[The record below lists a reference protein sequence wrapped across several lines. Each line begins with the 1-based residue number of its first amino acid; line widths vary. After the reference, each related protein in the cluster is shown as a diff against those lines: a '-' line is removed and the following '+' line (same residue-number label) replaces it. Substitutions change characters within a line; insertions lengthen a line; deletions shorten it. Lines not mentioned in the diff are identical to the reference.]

1 MKVKVKRKIV
11 AIIMLILVIFNSLPI
26 NSFAAFITDI
36 NSNAEFGVVSGSLAE
51 YNHELHYANYDGATY
66 LLFCTQFGN
75 TSPTGRE
82 YEYGNEFLAYFK
94 ENRAEYQNMAE
105 MIYFGYAM
113 NYGMGLP
120 SSYEAK
126 VAAACT
132 QQYVWEMLNNAP
144 GRDSWNPNYMSSGI
158 YQNWL
163 NQTQNYYNQYHTNV
177 SFTGAT
183 YDVNIGDT
191 TTINDSNG
199 VLCHYPAFSHEK
211 NGVTF
216 SHDNGSNDLRVNV
229 SDNASNDKV
238 TFNTRDYGIYELMP
252 NGETYNS
259 GTMSNYISF
268 EFTSGEIQ
276 NMMFSNYIDPFTFSV
291 SVEAQSGNLQVKKV
305 NSFGNPVENCNFD
318 LYSDEACTNKIGS
331 SSSNTDGLLLFEN
344 LKPGTYWVK
353 ESSVPNGYLLDTSIK
368 SVNVVSKQTAT
379 VEFKNNEP
387 TGRIILHKE
396 SEYKDKLTG
405 AIFSIKA
412 NEDIKNIAGS
422 KTFYHKGQEVAQITT
437 ENGIAQIDNLPLG
450 TYTIQEIQAPHGYLL
465 NKNVYTAKIEYKDDK
480 TPVVEITIDG
490 IIDNEPRGS
499 IGIVKKDSKTGA
511 VAQGDA
517 KLKDA
522 VYKVYANEDIY
533 NVAKSEKFY
542 SKGDLVATRTT
553 NDKGECED
561 ITDLPLGKYLVKE
574 DKAPIGYLIDK
585 KEYEV
590 NLVYKDQYT
599 QVITGNTQSTDKVKE
614 MRVHIYKSGIKVN
627 SGVTP
632 GLAGSIFTIKLNS
645 DVQKAYEQ
653 GYTYEEVWAGVD
665 ELGNKVDVD
674 NSRVEQ
680 AQAIAPTYEAIETD
694 ENGDAYTKKL
704 PYGTYIVKETTT
716 PKDYES
722 AEDFLFTISEDES
735 EVEDIAKKVK
745 HIVVNNEQMES
756 YVKLIKKDLKTEKTV
771 SLNSATFKIKAT
783 KDIYD
788 RATKKIIWKKGETI
802 TQKLGNTT
810 FESFT
815 TNANNIIVPDKSY
828 MDKLDF
834 LGSITIPLTL
844 PVGSYEIEEI
854 KTPQGFLQLEQSVEF
869 KIEGIRN
876 YDKDKDGDPII
887 EVVVK
892 NEQPTGTLILDKE
905 IAVRENVDTSLV
917 DTSDLSNIEFKLY
930 VKENIISAI
939 DGSVIYKKGQEINTY
954 NLDKDGNLKVEELP
968 LGTYEIQETKTLD
981 GLVLNDKKY
990 EVKFEQKDL
999 VTKVYEVKLDV
1010 SNDTTLFDF
1019 SKTDVTGDKELE
1031 GAKLT
1036 IKDSDG
1042 NVVDEWTSTKE
1053 KHTIEGLIVG
1063 KEYTMT
1069 EEIAPDGF
1077 VKATTIS
1084 FKVENT
1090 KEIQHVQMKDKIV
1103 EISKQDIAG
1112 EEIEGAKL
1120 QVLDKDNN
1128 VIDEWESGKESHKVK
1143 GLTEGETYKLHEEVA
1158 IGDYVKASDIE
1169 FKVSTDKENEKH
1181 IMIDKLV
1188 EIVKT
1193 DFVTGEEVEGAELQ
1207 VIDEES
1213 NIIDEWTSTKE
1224 AHKVKGLEEGKTY
1237 KLIEKTAPYGY
1248 ELTEEIEFKV
1258 TTDKETQKVEMKDM
1272 PILKDIRLTKIDSKT
1287 KEIIKDKFVFGL
1299 YKDAE
1304 CNDLITQIESDKDN
1318 GTATFNDLRYGTY
1331 YIKELS
1337 APKGYALSDK
1347 IVKVEINDKG
1357 VFVDDT
1363 EVKENESI
1371 YNFEFENTA
1380 IETPNTGD
1388 TSTIRLVAG
1397 IMLLSV
1403 LGLILLA
1410 IKLFKNSKENKNN
1423 KKN

>member
-120 SSYEAK
+120 SSYDAK

-163 NQTQNYYNQYHTNV
+163 NQTQGYYNQYHTNV
-177 SFTGAT
+177 SFTGAK
-183 YDVNIGDT
+183 YDVSIGDT

-211 NGVTF
+211 NGITF
-216 SHDNGSNDLRVNV
+216 SHDNGSNDLKVNA
-229 SDNASNDKV
+229 SNNASNDKV

-252 NGETYNS
+252 NGDTYNS

-268 EFTSGEIQ
+268 EFTSGNVQ

-291 SVEAQSGNLQVKKV
+291 SVEVKSGNLQVKKI
-305 NSFGNPVENCNFD
+305 NSNGNPVANCSFD
-318 LYSDEACTNKIGS
+318 LYSNESCTNKIGNS
-331 SSSNTDGLLLFEN
+331 TSNEDGLLLFEN
-344 LKPGTYWVK
+344 LRPGTYWVR
-353 ESSVPNGYLLDTSIK
+353 ETSVPNGYLLDTNIK
-368 SVNVVSKQTAT
+368 SINVVSGQTVT
-379 VEFKNNEP
+379 IEFENNEP
-387 TGRIILHKE
+387 K
-396 SEYKDKLTG
+396 
-405 AIFSIKA
+405 
-412 NEDIKNIAGS
+412 
-422 KTFYHKGQEVAQITT
+422 
-437 ENGIAQIDNLPLG
+437 
-450 TYTIQEIQAPHGYLL
+450 
-465 NKNVYTAKIEYKDDK
+465 
-480 TPVVEITIDG
+480 
-490 IIDNEPRGS
+490 GS
-499 IGIVKKDSKTGA
+499 IEIIKKDSETGS
-511 VAQGDA
+511 VPQGDA
-517 KLKDA
+517 EFTDA
-522 VYKVYANEDIY
+522 IYEVYAEEDIY
-533 NVAKSEKFY
+533 NVAKTYKFY
-542 SKGDLVATRTT
+542 SKGDLVATRNMNEKGTT
-553 NDKGECED
+553 EVIEQ
-561 ITDLPLGKYLVKE
+561 LPLGKYLVKE
-574 DKAPIGYLIDK
+574 KSASKGYMLDTN
-585 KEYEV
+585 EYHV
-590 NLVYKDQYT
+590 HLKYKDQVSPLISDT
-599 QVITGNTQSTDKVKE
+599 VISNEDVQKMG
-614 MRVHIYKSGIKVN
+614 VHIFKSGIKKY
-627 SGVTP
+627 SGKTP
-632 GLAGSIFTIKLNS
+632 GLEGAEFTIKLNKN
-645 DVQKAYEQ
+645 VQEAYSK
-653 GYTYEEVWAGVD
+653 GYTYEEVWGGID
-665 ELGNKVDVD
+665 ENGNKVNVD
-674 NSRVEQ
+674 ENRVKE
-680 AQAIAPTYEAIETD
+680 AQVIAPSYARITTD
-694 ENGDAYTKKL
+694 SEGNAYTQKNL
-704 PYGTYIVKETTT
+704 PYGKYICKETYTPQDFETAVDFTFSITQDESQVKEV
-716 PKDYES
+716 
-722 AEDFLFTISEDES
+722 AQ
-735 EVEDIAKKVK
+735 KVK
-745 HIVVNNEQMES
+745 VLVVNDDQMES
-756 YVKLIKKDLKTEKTV
+756 YVRLVKKDAKTGKTV
-771 SLNSATFKIKAT
+771 TLNNTTFQIKAT
-783 KDIYD
+783 KDILD
-788 RATKKIIWKKGETI
+788 RGTGKVIYKKGDII
-802 TQKLGNTT
+802 TQKIGNTT
-810 FESFT
+810 YDTFT
-815 TNANNIIVPDKSY
+815 TNAQNFVVADKSY
-828 MDKLDF
+828 SSKFDI
-834 LGSITIPLTL
+834 LGSITLPLTL
-844 PVGSYEIEEI
+844 PVGSYEIFELKI
-854 KTPQGFLQLEQSVEF
+854 PDGFLQLDESIKF
-869 KIEGIRN
+869 KIEKIRD
-876 YDKDKDGDPII
+876 YDKDPDGDPIVEI
-887 EVVVK
+887 NIK
-892 NEQPTGTLILDKE
+892 NDKPTGTLLVDKKV
-905 IAVRENVDTSLV
+905 AVRENIDTSLI
-917 DTSDLSNIEFKLY
+917 DISDLSGIKFKLTA
-930 VKENIISAI
+930 KEDIIDMA
-939 DGSVIYKKGQEINTY
+939 DGSKIYTKGQEVGIY
-954 NLDKDGNLKVEELP
+954 NLTKEGSLKVDNIPMGKYELK
-968 LGTYEIQETKTLD
+968 EIATID
-981 GLVLNDKKY
+981 GLVLNDKSY
-990 EVKFEQKDL
+990 DIVFTQKDL
-999 VTKVYEVKLDV
+999 VTKVYDKKIEVT
-1010 SNDTTLFDF
+1010 NDTTLFDF
-1019 SKTDVTGDKELE
+1019 SKTDVTGDIELE

-1036 IKDSDG
+1036 ITDSDG
-1042 NVVDEWTSTKE
+1042 NIVDEWTSTKE
-1053 KHTIEGLIVG
+1053 KHTIEGLVVG

-1128 VIDEWESGKESHKVK
+1128 VIDEWESGKEAHKVK

-1258 TTDKETQKVEMKDM
+1258 TTDKETQEVEMKDM

-1304 CNDLITQIESDKDN
+1304 CNELITQVESDKDN
-1318 GTATFNDLRYGTY
+1318 GTATFDDLRYGTY

-1337 APKGYALSDK
+1337 APKGYVLSDK
-1347 IVKVEINDKG
+1347 VVKVEINDKG

-1363 EVKENESI
+1363 EIKENESI